1 MPLTASTAAAAA
13 VEAAEA
19 GAAVA
24 AAASSGGGSQSLPN
38 TPQTSE
44 MPNLTPGKER
54 FLKMLIYLRL
64 VIRFADNWP
73 DKMT

>member
-54 FLKMLIYLRL
+54 FLKMLIVHLCL
-64 VIRFADNWP
+64 IIRFTDNWP
-73 DKMT
+73 D